1 MNGHRQTR
9 RGFLKALGLG
19 AAAAAM
25 PRSLRAAARP
35 EPRKPVRQAH
45 DKPNFIIILADDMG
59 YGDASCYKGWI
70 QTPHLDRL
78 AAEGLKFTDF
88 HSSGAVCSPTRA
100 GLMTGRYQ
108 ERAGI
113 PGVVNADPKVA
124 AHHTGLF
131 PSEVTFPEPLK
142 EAGYT
147 SGLMGK
153 WHLGYGKKF
162 NPMHHGFD
170 RFRGYVSG
178 NIDYVS
184 HYDRMGVY
192 DWWEGLE
199 HVKEE
204 GYSTHLITKNSVKFI
219 EANKDRPFCLYV
231 AHEAVHTPDQAPGD
245 PPQRGPNAVKDRPKR
260 AQKQTYA
267 LMMKEL
273 DKGIGEIVAK
283 VRRLGLAENTL
294 IFFFSDNGPRTGG
307 SAGPLRGRKGS
318 MYEGGHREPAVAWW
332 PGRIKPGTVS
342 SDLSISLDLM
352 PTMLELAG
360 ASAPAGHKLD
370 GISLAAHM
378 LAGKPLGHRKLF
390 WRGQAMRDGQWKL
403 VRNKKSSELYDLS
416 TDLGEKRDL
425 ARRHP
430 DRVRQMEAA
439 IEAWKKDVAATATPQ
454 PDRQAGG
461 AGRKDRTDKPRRD
474 KTRGRKGKA
483 RAAGQSQENT

>member
-1 MNGHRQTR
+1 MFMKEDTMNQNRTR
-9 RGFLKALGLG
+9 RGFLRALGLG
-19 AAAAAM
+19 AAAVAA
-25 PRSLRAAARP
+25 PTSLRAAA
-35 EPRKPVRQAH
+35 KPTPAKTR
-45 DKPNFIIILADDMG
+45 KPNFIIILADDMG
-59 YGDASCYKGWI
+59 YGDAGCYDGWI
-70 QTPHLDRL
+70 DTPNLDRL

-142 EAGYT
+142 DAGYT

-153 WHLGYGKKF
+153 WHLGYSKKF

-192 DWWEGLE
+192 DWWDGLE

-204 GYSTHLITKNSVKFI
+204 GYCTYLITKHAVKFI
-219 EANKDRPFCLYV
+219 EDNRDRPFCLYV
-231 AHEAVHTPDQAPGD
+231 AHEAVHSPDQAPGD
-245 PPQRGPNAVKDRPKR
+245 PAQRGPEAARGKREKRPLKE
-260 AQKQTYA
+260 TYA
-267 LMMKEL
+267 LMMKAM
-273 DKGIGEIVAK
+273 DKGIGEIRAK
-283 VRRLGLAENTL
+283 VKQLGLAENTL
-294 IFFFSDNGPRTGG
+294 IFFFSDNGPRNGG

-318 MYEGGHREPAVAWW
+318 VYEGGHREPAVAWW

-342 SDLSISLDLM
+342 KDLSISIDLM

-360 ASAPAGHKLD
+360 ASVPAGHKLD

-378 LAGKPLGHRKLF
+378 LKGKPLGRRKLF
-390 WRGQAMRDGQWKL
+390 WRGEAMRDGHWKL
-403 VRNKKSSELYDLS
+403 VKAGKTSELYDLKA
-416 TDLGEKRDL
+416 DLGEMTNVADQH
-425 ARRHP
+425 A
-430 DRVRQMEAA
+430 DRTRQMEAA
-439 IEAWKKDVAATATPQ
+439 LEAWKKDVATGATAQ
-454 PDRQAGG
+454 PIPPGVAPATIPKKKPKRDRQRPA
-461 AGRKDRTDKPRRD
+461 KP
-474 KTRGRKGKA
+474 
-483 RAAGQSQENT
+483 